1 MITNIKIALLKS
13 LYNFFLLVSLN
24 IFFFS
29 TVQFHVK
36 AFDINNIEISRPF
49 ELNFDKNNVLNEGFE
64 EAFFDLL
71 SLIVNS
77 SDRKKIDLVKINEIK
92 GMIESFSI
100 KEEKFINNIYF
111 VNLGVSFNK
120 KKVFNFLEQ
129 NNIFPSVPLKKD
141 FLLIPIIIEEEQ
153 KDILIFSNNKIFEFW
168 NDNKKSFHLINYI
181 LPAEDLE
188 DYNNIKKNYDLIE
201 EYDFKEII
209 NKYSIENSIITLI
222 FKNENKVRTL
232 SRITIK
238 DKVILKNQSFSNID
252 INNSEQVVKLI
263 NDLKINY
270 EDYWK
275 DLNQINTS
283 IKLNLNVKINN
294 NDNLKIKNFE
304 KILDKTDLVNNYYI
318 SKFDKNFIFYKII
331 FNGTPNS
338 FLKTMSEYDYEFD
351 TQNKLWVLK

>member
-1 MITNIKIALLKS
+1 MITNIKIAYLRS
-13 LYNFFLLVSLN
+13 LYNFFLFVSLT

-29 TVQFHVK
+29 TIQSNAK

-49 ELNFDKNNVLNEGFE
+49 ELNFNKNKVIDDGFKKAFLN
-64 EAFFDLL
+64 LL

-77 SDRKKIDLVKINEIK
+77 SDRKKISSAKLNEIK
-92 GMIESFSI
+92 GMVETFSI

-120 KKVFNFLEQ
+120 KKVFNFLEK

-141 FLLIPIIIEEEQ
+141 FLFIPIIIEGSQ
-153 KDILIFSNNKIFEFW
+153 KDILIFSNNKFFEIW
-168 NDNKKSFHLINYI
+168 NENKEIFHLINYI
-181 LPAEDLE
+181 LPTEDLE
-188 DYNNIKKNYDLIE
+188 DYNTIKKNYDLIE
-201 EYDFKEII
+201 EYDFKDII
-209 NKYSIENSIITLI
+209 KKYSLENSIVTLI
-222 FKNENKVRTL
+222 FRNENDVRVL

-238 DKVILKNQSFSNID
+238 DKVILKNESFSNID
-252 INNSEQVVKLI
+252 INNSEQVIKIINNLKL
-263 NDLKINY
+263 NY

-275 DLNQINTS
+275 DLNIINTS
-283 IKLNLNVKINN
+283 IKLNLNIKVDNI
-294 NDNLKIKNFE
+294 DNLKIKEFE
-304 KILDKTDLVNNYYI
+304 KILDNSDLVYNYYI

-338 FLKTMSEYDYEFD
+338 FLKTMSEHEYEFD

>member
-1 MITNIKIALLKS
+1 MITNIKIAYLRS
-13 LYNFFLLVSLN
+13 LYNFFLFVSLT

-29 TVQFHVK
+29 TIQSNAK

-49 ELNFDKNNVLNEGFE
+49 ELNFSKNKVIDDGFKKAFLN
-64 EAFFDLL
+64 LL

-77 SDRKKIDLVKINEIK
+77 SDRKKISSAKLNEIK
-92 GMIESFSI
+92 GMVETFSI

-120 KKVFNFLEQ
+120 KKVFNFLEK

-141 FLLIPIIIEEEQ
+141 FLFIPIIIEGSQ
-153 KDILIFSNNKIFEFW
+153 KDILIFSNNKFFEIW
-168 NDNKKSFHLINYI
+168 NENKEIFHLINYI
-181 LPAEDLE
+181 LPTEDLE
-188 DYNNIKKNYDLIE
+188 DYNTIKKNYDLIE
-201 EYDFKEII
+201 EYDFKDII
-209 NKYSIENSIITLI
+209 KKYSLENSIVTLI
-222 FKNENKVRTL
+222 FRNENDVRVL

-238 DKVILKNQSFSNID
+238 DKVILKNESFSNID
-252 INNSEQVVKLI
+252 INNSEQVIKIINNLKL
-263 NDLKINY
+263 NY

-275 DLNQINTS
+275 DLNIINTS
-283 IKLNLNVKINN
+283 IKLNLNIKVDNI
-294 NDNLKIKNFE
+294 DNLKIKEFE
-304 KILDKTDLVNNYYI
+304 KILDNSDLVYNYYI

-338 FLKTMSEYDYEFD
+338 FLKTMSEHEYEFD